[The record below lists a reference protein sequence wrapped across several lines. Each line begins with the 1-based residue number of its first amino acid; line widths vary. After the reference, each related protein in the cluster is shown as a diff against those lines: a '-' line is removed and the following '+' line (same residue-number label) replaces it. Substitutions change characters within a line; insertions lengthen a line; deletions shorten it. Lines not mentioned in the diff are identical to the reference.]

1 MPGEPLIEFAA
12 LLEPI
17 PGDDPSGSS
26 LPFAAKQKLE
36 EDRKEIDPSQWA
48 ADDPQRPENPKRADW
63 PAIIGLATETLTET
77 SKDLLVAARLTEALT
92 HVHGFAGLRD
102 GLHLLRELITTCWDR
117 VRPTIE
123 DGDLEV
129 RAGPFNWLDDP
140 DKGARF
146 PTTLRQA
153 PLVFTEFL
161 SVDHAVKEVKRAEDR

>member
-63 PAIIGLATETLTET
+63 PAIAKRQVAPESRIRVFIRG
-77 SKDLLVAARLTEALT
+77 LLVFVKFRLERPRFAVLNCLVARTFGGVHYRCGANVTHACHAKIAAQNSVT
-92 HVHGFAGLRD
+92 HGGFAQHRQ
-102 GLHLLRELITTCWDR
+102 RSTPC
-117 VRPTIE
+117 
-123 DGDLEV
+123 
-129 RAGPFNWLDDP
+129 AC
-140 DKGARF
+140 ARI
-146 PTTLRQA
+146 
-153 PLVFTEFL
+153 
-161 SVDHAVKEVKRAEDR
+161 